1 MIPSITFG
9 STTFKDRN
17 CVVDDVSTQRSV
29 FKLWVW
35 VLSRAGELFCSP
47 HLFEACLRVDCD
59 VFVLVMLVED
69 NEVVIFVGR
78 GVDQR

>member
-1 MIPSITFG
+1 M
-9 STTFKDRN
+9 
-17 CVVDDVSTQRSV
+17 DDVSTQRSV

-59 VFVLVMLVED
+59 VFVLLKRYLREAHGHRRRAFAVWLD
-69 NEVVIFVGR
+69 HLDHSAAAR
-78 GVDQR
+78 RAA

>member
-1 MIPSITFG
+1 M
-9 STTFKDRN
+9 
-17 CVVDDVSTQRSV
+17 DDVSTQRSV